1 VGDAVFI
8 NDIQTIGEVVQ
19 LQGEDITVSFN
30 SISFKTHIDKVTKI
44 SKTEARSV
52 KRGSAKLDGTRI
64 GDILNEKV
72 AKFSPKI
79 DVRGMRAEE
88 ALQMLESY
96 MDEAALLGIHQVT
109 ILHGKGNGILRHVI
123 RQFLSKRQEVKQ
135 FYDDAVER
143 GGAGITIVEMR

>member
-1 VGDAVFI
+1 
-8 NDIQTIGEVVQ
+8 
-19 LQGEDITVSFN
+19 
-30 SISFKTHIDKVTKI
+30 
-44 SKTEARSV
+44 
-52 KRGSAKLDGTRI
+52 LDGTRI

-88 ALQMLESY
+88 ALQTLESY
-96 MDEAALLGIHQVT
+96 MDEAALLSIHQVT

-143 GGAGITIVEMR
+143 GGAGITVVEMRG